1 MFLQD
6 SVCCRELEEPR
17 FSFKRKDAGKNGFN
31 PGLIFRSMNFKY
43 GEQIVSKGDRNGWVG
58 RILPGERL
66 QASLPSPPVDIGQE
80 ASSFPGKP
88 GDSNLCFF
96 CREEE
101 TRFPRRREPA
111 MSNSTGG
118 GLSRISRL
126 LMR

>member
-58 RILPGERL
+58 RILPGEGL

-96 CREEE
+96 CRAVAGS
-101 TRFPRRREPA
+101 RRRRLGFPR
-111 MSNSTGG
+111 GG
-118 GLSRISRL
+118 SLPCQIPPGEG
-126 LMR
+126 